1 MYEYTVRNKK
11 GETVAHGIFIDEVSV
26 IVGYNPNYIMQKL
39 RQGRNEFRTYTIEQT
54 NASRIRYN
62 LKQVS
67 EEDAKRMYEKYKSG
81 MSIERVAASE
91 RRGQATVR
99 KVFEKY
105 NFPLR
110 NSDETSNLVSN
121 RREKKVLEVSLPREE
136 DPFYDNEIRDLGKV
150 GALRKAGWTILE
162 ISKEF
167 VSTEREVR
175 RCLGELNMK

>member
-11 GETVAHGIFIDEVSV
+11 GETVAQGIFIDEVSV

-99 KVFEKY
+99 KMYEK
-105 NFPLR
+105 NNIPIR
-110 NSDETSNLVSN
+110 NSDEKTNLV
-121 RREKKVLEVSLPREE
+121 
-136 DPFYDNEIRDLGKV
+136 
-150 GALRKAGWTILE
+150 
-162 ISKEF
+162 
-167 VSTEREVR
+167 
-175 RCLGELNMK
+175 

>member
-11 GETVAHGIFIDEVSV
+11 GETVAQGIFIDEVSV
-26 IVGYNPNYIMQKL
+26 IVGYNANYIKQKL
-39 RQGRNEFRTYTIEQT
+39 RQGRHEFHNYTVKQT
-54 NASRIRYN
+54 NASRIRN
-62 LKQVS
+62 NIKEVS
-67 EEDAKRMYEKYKSG
+67 EEDANRMYEKYKNG

-110 NSDETSNLVSN
+110 NSDETSTLVSN
-121 RREKKVLEVSLPREE
+121 KREKKVLEVPLSREE
-136 DPFYDNEIRDLGKV
+136 DPFYANEIKDLGKV

-162 ISKEF
+162 IAKEF